1 MGKSTFGEEFL
12 EMPNPTSEDLESE
25 LFNTLWQTMKKWDI
39 NVPEYYSGYMSCNGS
54 HIKIL
59 LDVLKPVIRNDKINS
74 ILNG

>member
-1 MGKSTFGEEFL
+1 MTKSFFGEEFL
-12 EMPNPTSEDLESE
+12 EMPTPTPEDLESE
-25 LFNTLWQTMKKWDI
+25 LFNALWETMKKWDI
-39 NVPEYYSGYMSCNGS
+39 NVPEYYRGYCGCNGS